1 MPITPFHFGPGA
13 LVAIA
18 APRRVSFLAFCA
30 ANVLIDCESLYN
42 MTTGQ
47 PRIHTFLHTYVGASL
62 AAGATVL
69 LFLLAR
75 RVMRSLPDYP
85 IFNWRRLAVS
95 AVALGAVLG
104 AWSHVV
110 LDSIMHA
117 DITPLAPFSDR
128 NVLYHVVSMRALHL
142 GCVVAG
148 AVALAAWLFRKRE

>member
-75 RVMRSLPDYP
+75 GLLRNLPDYP
-85 IFNWRRLAVS
+85 IFAWRKLAVA

-117 DITPLAPFSDR
+117 DITPLAPFSTR
-128 NVLYHVVSMRALHL
+128 NVLYQLVSLQALHL
-142 GCVVAG
+142 ACMAA
-148 AVALAAWLFRKRE
+148 AVLALVWWLVRR